1 MTAYFCALLIGIVS
15 GLRAMTAPAAVS
27 WAAYLGVLR
36 LQDTIL
42 AFLGYTYTPYILS
55 LFAMVEL
62 ITDQLPQT
70 PSRKTPV
77 QFGVRL
83 MSGGACGAAIGTAG
97 GSWIIGL
104 IAGLIGAVIGTLAGA
119 DIRARLAR
127 AFRSDLPAALIEDAT
142 AIAAAAAIVAG
153 LR

>member
-1 MTAYFCALLIGIVS
+1 
-15 GLRAMTAPAAVS
+15 MTAPAAVS